1 MQVSGGSAETAP
13 VLGILTGISY
23 VSGIDYYKGIN
34 EKFASLVKSRHIM
47 TPNPP
52 IIMASVDCD
61 KYAAMLVVRTRV
73 RRGRCRCPEYHVV
86 TAFL

>member
-61 KYAAMLVVRTRV
+61 KYAAMLVVRV
-73 RRGRCRCPEYHVV
+73 H
-86 TAFL
+86 AFAEEDAAVQNIML